1 MEDYQFKNLAA
12 AALEERWKNLS
23 NQGDWDSILQLAT
36 ERFNHLYE
44 DFKGHQEELLL
55 SVKAGNKGIGKDEAL
70 TRLYIANTICAC
82 HSMLRLIQT
91 LDSDIH
97 KELIEID
104 ADERIKRLEERIEKL
119 EAKSHD

>member
-12 AALEERWKNLS
+12 AALEERWKNLA

-44 DFKGHQEELLL
+44 NFKENQHELLD
-55 SVKAGNKGIGKDEAL
+55 SIKEGKKGLKQEEAL
-70 TRLYIANTICAC
+70 TRLYVANTICAC
-82 HSMLRLIQT
+82 HSLLRLIQT

-104 ADERIKRLEERIEKL
+104 AEHRFKELELRVQKL
-119 EAKSHD
+119 EGK